1 MAQPNQS
8 GYAGKRPGL
17 LALPAAM
24 VGVAA
29 AAVAL
34 AVTMVLALYD
44 IRDPFT
50 RTFVGGEWFAVVIS
64 DPALHTAVLNQL
76 VFTSLVLVIEVP
88 LGVAL
93 AFALPRHG
101 AGATLW
107 IVLLALPLATPWGVI
122 GMMGKVVAHPDVGF
136 LGDFMAQGGALEAWV
151 LVTLV
156 DAWHWTPLVA
166 LLCHAGLRAIPGE
179 TYDAMRID
187 GASSR
192 TILRHVE
199 IPAIL
204 LPLAI
209 AAIFRVADSL
219 ATYAAPVVMF
229 SEGPAEAPVFLT
241 QFVAESA
248 LDRFDLGAASAV
260 SALYVLAVLPL
271 ALVAYGV
278 IAGRRQGGRSCQ
290 GGRS

>member
-1 MAQPNQS
+1 MAKPNQG
-8 GYAGKRPGL
+8 GYAGRRPGL
-17 LALPAAM
+17 LALPAAV

-29 AAVAL
+29 VVVAL
-34 AVTMVLALYD
+34 AVTVVLALYD

-50 RTFVGGEWFAVVIS
+50 RTFVGGEWFAVIID
-64 DPALHTAVLNQL
+64 DPALHTAILNQL
-76 VFTSLVLVIEVP
+76 IFTSLVLVIEVP

-122 GMMGKVVAHPDVGF
+122 GIMGKIAAHPDVGF
-136 LGDFMAQGGALEAWV
+136 LGDFMVQGGALEAWV
-151 LVTLV
+151 LVTVV

-179 TYDAMRID
+179 TYDAVRID

-192 TILRHVE
+192 AILRHAE

-204 LPLAI
+204 LPLSI
-209 AAIFRVADSL
+209 ATIFRVADSL
-219 ATYAAPVVMF
+219 AVYAAPVVMF
-229 SEGPAEAPVFLT
+229 GDGPAEAPEFLT
-241 QFVAESA
+241 QYVAETA
-248 LDRFDLGAASAV
+248 LERFDLGAASAV
-260 SALYVLAVLPL
+260 SSLYVLAALPL
-271 ALVAYGV
+271 TLVAYGV
-278 IAGRRQGGRSCQ
+278 ITGRRQGGRS
-290 GGRS
+290 

>member
-1 MAQPNQS
+1 MTQPNPS
-8 GYAGKRPGL
+8 GYAGRRPGL
-17 LALPAAM
+17 LALPAAV

-29 AAVAL
+29 VAVAL
-34 AVTMVLALYD
+34 AVTVVLALYD
-44 IRDPFT
+44 IRDPFA
-50 RTFVGGEWFAVVIS
+50 RTFVGGEWFAVIIS
-64 DPALHTAVLNQL
+64 DPALYAAILNQL
-76 VFTSLVLVIEVP
+76 MFTSLVLVIEVP

-122 GMMGKVVAHPDVGF
+122 GMMGKIAAHPDVGF
-136 LGDFMAQGGALEAWV
+136 LGDFMAQGSALDAWI
-151 LVTLV
+151 LVTVV
-156 DAWHWTPLVA
+156 DTWHWTPMVA
-166 LLCHAGLRAIPGE
+166 LLCHAGLRTIPGE

-187 GASSR
+187 GASNQA
-192 TILRHVE
+192 ILRHVE

-229 SEGPAEAPVFLT
+229 SEGPTDAPVFLT
-241 QFVAESA
+241 QFVAETA

-260 SALYVLAVLPL
+260 SSLYALAAFPL
-271 ALVAYGV
+271 ALMAYFV
-278 IAGRRQGGRSCQ
+278 IAGRRQGRQ
-290 GGRS
+290 L